1 MQALPSPRM
10 ATPDVVSLKRHSHPV
25 LGALS
30 LVAIVLS
37 SVALAKSCPPVPAP
51 AAAPAKVEEKPA
63 AVAPVVAPASP
74 VVADVAAPAVVTPVA
89 ADAKAPV
96 VDAPAAPVSK

>member
-1 MQALPSPRM
+1 M

-51 AAAPAKVEEKPA
+51 AAAPAKVEEKPV
-63 AVAPVVAPASP
+63 AVAPVVAPAP
-74 VVADVAAPAVVTPVA
+74 VVADVAAPAVVAPVA
-89 ADAKAPV
+89 VDAKAVPAV
-96 VDAPAAPVSK
+96 VDAPVAPVSK

>member
-1 MQALPSPRM
+1 M
-10 ATPDVVSLKRHSHPV
+10 ATTDSIVSLKRHSHPV

-51 AAAPAKVEEKPA
+51 AAAPAKVEDKPV
-63 AVAPVVAPASP
+63 AVAPVVAPAP
-74 VVADVAAPAVVTPVA
+74 VAADVAAPAVVAPAV
-89 ADAKAPV
+89 ADAPV
-96 VDAPAAPVSK
+96 APVSK

>member
-1 MQALPSPRM
+1 M
-10 ATPDVVSLKRHSHPV
+10 ASHDSIISLKRHSHPA

-37 SVALAKSCPPVPAP
+37 SVALVKSCPPVPAP
-51 AAAPAKVEEKPA
+51 AGAPAKVEEKPV